1 MAVKFQE
8 GKDKVGNLVEYYRK
22 NAGQYRAQ
30 SYKEAHARKDFI
42 DPFFAAL
49 GWDVHN
55 EQQLPP
61 QNQEVIIED
70 SVDIEGHKK
79 APDYAFRFGR
89 TRMFFVEAK
98 KPGVAIKTSVKA
110 AYQLR
115 RYAWSSKLALSLLTD
130 FEELAVY
137 DCRKRPVETDKAS
150 VARISY
156 FRCEEYPDRWQEIWD
171 VFSRDAVWSGS
182 FDAYAKDARRQR
194 GTSEVDDEFL
204 REIEQWRDV
213 LARHIAN
220 NNKHL
225 DGYELNDAVQRTI
238 DRIIFLRI
246 AEDRGM
252 EEYGGLRRIGH
263 GKDIYARFMELCHAA
278 DEKYNSGLFDFSKTG
293 DEITPGIT
301 ISDRVL
307 RPILSKLY
315 YPDSPYEFSVLPAD
329 ILGNVYEQFLGKVI
343 RLLPSHRAVVED
355 KPEVKKAGGVY
366 YTPSYI
372 VDYIVKNTV
381 GKKIEGTGPTDLI
394 GFRVLDMACGSG
406 SFLLGAYQYLMDHY
420 LAWYETSKPQDRPE
434 KVWQQRK
441 HWRLTVGEKKRILT
455 EHIFGVDID
464 RQAVE
469 VTKLSLLLKVL
480 EGENKETFGQQN
492 LFGVQAL
499 PNLAD
504 NIKCGNSL
512 IGWDYFDGK
521 LGFDDDEVRRIN
533 PFDWEKE
540 FPEAMDSGGF
550 DCVIGNPPY
559 RRERDYK
566 DLHEDIAQSSLG
578 KQFRSPRMDLWYYF
592 VHRAAEL
599 LKAKGVLSYIVN
611 AYWTAGTGSEKL
623 ISSIRLNESL
633 EEIFFLSNLQIFKNV
648 SGQHMIIRIAHCR
661 EHAATLIKLVDQR
674 ISDDASA
681 FVTNKVTPIH
691 YFKSHKQVFLN
702 SKIDIMQSQ
711 DSLLSKLEAFP
722 PLSSLGKIRQ
732 GIAENPSSINSKT
745 NKLFGNIYTVGEGVF
760 ALSAQEVSNLKLT
773 PNERKLLKPY
783 FDLCDLSRYS
793 IASQPSLSLIYSTK
807 QTCPDIEQFSHLKM
821 HLLKFKPIMD
831 RRRET
836 KRGSIG
842 WWHLHWP
849 RDESLWTTPKILSI
863 QMAERPSFIPVSF
876 PAYVSFSVNVFVP
889 SQLLSE
895 DMLYIAGI
903 LNSRLLWQWFKHNAK
918 RRGVGLEINGNTLK
932 RVPIRIINFSDPGD
946 VAQHDCMVKLV
957 ERMLDLHKKLRAA
970 KVAADKKLYQ
980 RQIDGTDKEID
991 HLVYELYG
999 LTEEEIAIVEKE

>member
-1 MAVKFQE
+1 MKVKFQE

-22 NAGQYRAQ
+22 SAGQYRAQ

-61 QNQEVIIED
+61 QNQEVVIED

-98 KPGVAIKTSVKA
+98 KPGVAIKTNVDA

-137 DCRKRPVETDKAS
+137 DCRKRPVKTDKAS
-150 VARISY
+150 VARTSY
-156 FRCEEYPDRWQEIWD
+156 YRYEDYPDRWQEIWD

-204 REIEQWRDV
+204 REIEEWRNV
-213 LARHIAN
+213 LARHIAI

-225 DGYELNDAVQRTI
+225 EGYELNDVVQRTI

-252 EEYGGLRRIGH
+252 EEYGWLRRIGH
-263 GKDIYARFMELCHAA
+263 GKDVYARFMELCHAA

-315 YPDSPYEFSVLPAD
+315 YPDSPYEFSVLPAE

-343 RLLPSHRAVVED
+343 RLTPSHRAVIEE

-372 VDYIVKNTV
+372 VDYIVENTV
-381 GKKIEGTGPTDLI
+381 GKKVDGKGPTDLK
-394 GFRVLDMACGSG
+394 GFLVLDMACGSG
-406 SFLLGAYQYLMDHY
+406 SFLLGAYQFLMDHY
-420 LAWYETSKPQDRPE
+420 LAWYQTSQPKTRPDQ
-434 KVWQQRK
+434 VWQQGK
-441 HWRLTVGEKKRILT
+441 HWRLTIGEKKRILT

-480 EGENKETFGQQN
+480 EGENKETFGQQD
-492 LFGVQAL
+492 LFGEPAL
-499 PNLAD
+499 PNLAE

-540 FPEAMDSGGF
+540 FPDALESGGF

-559 RRERDYK
+559 VNIENIPVNQRKHLVVKFGENRK
-566 DLHEDIAQSSLG
+566 LG
-578 KQFRSPRMDLWYYF
+578 KRYDIYQVFALAGMKNLCKD
-592 VHRAAEL
+592 
-599 LKAKGVLSYIVN
+599 GVLGYIVPN
-611 AYWTAGTGSEKL
+611 TFLMGFSYSVLRRRICSTSCIYQCVDLPQGVFRGVTVDNVLIFLQRESDAKKRFRNQISVLKL
-623 ISSIRLNESL
+623 APKSKKERVTSQDWDES
-633 EEIFFLSNLQIFKNV
+633 FFLSQGSVSADSNCYLNLHANPEMLLLFDRVASASESLGTLTMSSQGIILYKTKNDSKEAKYTGRRKKRGWKKLLRGKNIGRYETKWEGEYV
-648 SGQHMIIRIAHCR
+648 HYGPWLWCSRDDVFFASEKILLQALRNKSLSRRLI
-661 EHAATLIKLVDQR
+661 ATLDEEQHYNAHNLANI
-674 ISDDASA
+674 ISKSDSSYSLKYILG
-681 FVTNKVTPIH
+681 FFNSNLLNTW
-691 YFKSHKQVFLN
+691 YKSH
-702 SKIDIMQSQ
+702 
-711 DSLLSKLEAFP
+711 FP
-722 PLSSLGKIRQ
+722 NVNI
-732 GIAENPSSINSKT
+732 NPSN
-745 NKLFGNIYTVGEGVF
+745 F
-760 ALSAQEVSNLKLT
+760 
-773 PNERKLLKPY
+773 R
-783 FDLCDLSRYS
+783 
-793 IASQPSLSLIYSTK
+793 
-807 QTCPDIEQFSHLKM
+807 
-821 HLLKFKPIMD
+821 
-831 RRRET
+831 
-836 KRGSIG
+836 
-842 WWHLHWP
+842 
-849 RDESLWTTPKILSI
+849 
-863 QMAERPSFIPVSF
+863 
-876 PAYVSFSVNVFVP
+876 
-889 SQLLSE
+889 QL
-895 DMLYIAGI
+895 
-903 LNSRLLWQWFKHNAK
+903 
-918 RRGVGLEINGNTLK
+918 
-932 RVPIRIINFSDPGD
+932 PIRTINFSNPAD
-946 VAQHDCMVKLV
+946 VAQHDRMVKLV
-957 ERMLDLHKKLRAA
+957 ERMLNLHKKLRKA
-970 KVAADKKLYQ
+970 KVAADKNLYL
-980 RQIDGTDKEID
+980 RQIDGTDREID
-991 HLVYELYG
+991 NLVYELYG
-999 LTEEEIAIVEKE
+999 LTEEEIAIVEK